1 MTAPINQ
8 TLGSLMAAPIF
19 ADYLVERR
27 LLRRRLSFWRI
38 AAFAV
43 AAIGV
48 LGLGLRLFGADGSL
62 NFAPH
67 IARLSI
73 EGVITGDRDTLK
85 LISRLEDSDAAAV
98 LISIDS
104 PGGTTTGAE
113 RLYEAIRRLSVKKPT
128 VAVVGT
134 LAASGGYIAAM
145 GADQIVAQGNS
156 LVGSIG
162 VLVEY
167 PNFTKLLD
175 TIGVKVEDVK
185 SSPLKASPNG
195 FEPTTPEARAALASI
210 VNDSYAWFKDLV
222 KQRRGMTDP
231 QLAAVDDGRIFTG
244 RQGIDLRLVDRL
256 GGEREAIAWLEQEKS
271 VPKGLKVRDWKQPR
285 SLERLG
291 LFSYAAEGAAFL
303 HLDGL
308 SRLLA
313 QADQFAGGRTLDG
326 LVSIWQVDG
335 VN

>member
-1 MTAPINQ
+1 
-8 TLGSLMAAPIF
+8 MAAPLF

-38 AAFAV
+38 SAFVV
-43 AAIGV
+43 AALGV
-48 LGLGLRLFGADGSL
+48 FILGQRLFGSDGPL
-62 NFAPH
+62 NFSRE

-73 EGVITGDRDTLK
+73 NGIITGDRDTLK
-85 LISRLEDSDAAAV
+85 LISRIENSNAASV
-98 LISIDS
+98 LVSINS

-113 RLYEAIRRLSVKKPT
+113 RLYEAIRHLSAKKPT

-134 LAASGGYIAAM
+134 LAASGGYIAAL

-162 VLVEY
+162 VLVQY

-210 VNDSYAWFKDLV
+210 VDDSFTWFKALV
-222 KQRRGMTDP
+222 KDRREMTDA
-231 QLAAVDDGRIFTG
+231 QLAAVDDGRVFTG
-244 RQGIDLRLVDRL
+244 RQGRDLHLVDRL

-271 VPKGLKVRDWKQPR
+271 VPKGLKVRDWKPTQ

-291 LFSYAAEGAAFL
+291 IFSFAARGAEFF

-308 SRLLA
+308 ARLFA
-313 QADQFAGGRTLDG
+313 QGDEFARSHMLDG
-326 LVSIWQVDG
+326 LVSIWQVDSA
-335 VN
+335 N

>member
-1 MTAPINQ
+1 
-8 TLGSLMAAPIF
+8 MAAPPF

-27 LLRRRLSFWRI
+27 LLQRRLSFWRI
-38 AAFAV
+38 AAFA
-43 AAIGV
+43 AAATGV
-48 LGLGLRLFGADGSL
+48 VILGLRLFGADGAL
-62 NFAPH
+62 NFSPH
-67 IARLSI
+67 IARLTI
-73 EGVITGDRDTLK
+73 NGVITGDRETLK
-85 LISRLEDSDAAAV
+85 LISKLEDSKAAAAV

-113 RLYEAIRRLSVKKPT
+113 RLYEAIGRLSVKKPT

-134 LAASGGYIAAM
+134 LAASGGYIAAL

-167 PNFTKLLD
+167 PNFAKLLD
-175 TIGVKVEDVK
+175 MIGVKVEDVK

-210 VNDSYAWFKDLV
+210 VEDSFVWFKELV
-222 KQRRGMTDP
+222 KQRRALSDA
-231 QLAAVDDGRIFTG
+231 QLAAVDDGRVFTG
-244 RQGIDLRLVDRL
+244 RQGIGLRLVDRL

-271 VPKGLKVRDWKQPR
+271 VPKGLKVRDWKA
-285 SLERLG
+285 STSVARLG
-291 LFSYAAEGAAFL
+291 LFSLAARGAAFF

-308 SRLLA
+308 SALLA
-313 QADQFAGGRTLDG
+313 QGEQYADAPVLDG
-326 LVSIWQVDG
+326 LVSIWQVNG
-335 VN
+335 AN

>member
-1 MTAPINQ
+1 
-8 TLGSLMAAPIF
+8 MAAPLF

-38 AAFAV
+38 AAFV
-43 AAIGV
+43 AAAAGVVV
-48 LGLGLRLFGADGSL
+48 LGLRFFGADEPL
-62 NFAPH
+62 NFSPH
-67 IARLSI
+67 IARLTIS
-73 EGVITGDRDTLK
+73 GVITGDRDTLK
-85 LISRLEDSDAAAV
+85 LISKLEDSQAAAV
-98 LISIDS
+98 LVSINS

-113 RLYEAIRRLSVKKPT
+113 RLYEAIRRLSAKKPT

-134 LAASGGYIAAM
+134 LAASGGYIAAL

-167 PNFTKLLD
+167 PNFAKLLD

-210 VNDSYAWFKDLV
+210 VDDSFAWFKDLV
-222 KQRRGMTDP
+222 KQRRALTDP
-231 QLAAVDDGRIFTG
+231 QLAAVDDGRVFTG
-244 RQGIDLRLVDRL
+244 RQGIGLHLVDRL

-271 VPKGLKVRDWKQPR
+271 VPKGLKVRDWKPSGTAQ
-285 SLERLG
+285 RLG
-291 LFSYAAEGAAFL
+291 LFSLAAEGAAFF

-308 SRLLA
+308 SQLLA
-313 QADQFAGGRTLDG
+313 QGEEAAQAHVLDG

-335 VN
+335 SN

>member
-1 MTAPINQ
+1 
-8 TLGSLMAAPIF
+8 MAAPLF

-27 LLRRRLSFWRI
+27 LLQRRLSFWRI
-38 AAFAV
+38 AAFLAAAAAV
-43 AAIGV
+43 LI
-48 LGLGLRLFGADGSL
+48 LGLRLFGGDGPFS
-62 NFAPH
+62 FSPH
-67 IARLSI
+67 IARLTI
-73 EGVITGDRDTLK
+73 DGVITGDRDTLK
-85 LISRLEDSDAAAV
+85 LISNLGDSQAAAV
-98 LISIDS
+98 VISIDS

-113 RLYEAIRRLSVKKPT
+113 RLYEAIRRLSAKKPT

-134 LAASGGYIAAM
+134 LAASGGYIAAL

-167 PNFTKLLD
+167 PNFAKLLD

-210 VNDSYAWFKDLV
+210 VDDSFAWFKDLV
-222 KQRRGMTDP
+222 KQRRAMNDA
-231 QLAAVDDGRIFTG
+231 QLAAVDDGRVFTG
-244 RQGIDLRLVDRL
+244 RQGIGLHLVDRL
-256 GGEREAIAWLEQEKS
+256 VGEREAIAWLEQEKS
-271 VPKGLKVRDWKQPR
+271 VPKGLKIRDWKPPAVV
-285 SLERLG
+285 ERLG
-291 LFSYAAEGAAFL
+291 LFSLAADAAAFF

-308 SRLLA
+308 SALLA
-313 QADQFAGGRTLDG
+313 QGGQAAQAHLLDG

-335 VN
+335 AN

>member
-1 MTAPINQ
+1 
-8 TLGSLMAAPIF
+8 MAAPLF

-27 LLRRRLSFWRI
+27 LLLRRLSFWRI
-38 AAFAV
+38 AAFIA
-43 AAIGV
+43 AAIGLII
-48 LGLGLRLFGADGSL
+48 LGFRLSDGA
-62 NFAPH
+62 FAPH

-73 EGVITGDRDTLK
+73 DGIITGDRSTLK
-85 LISRLEDSDAAAV
+85 LISRIEESDAAAV

-113 RLYEAIRRLSVKKPT
+113 RLYEAIRRLSAKKPT
-128 VAVVGT
+128 AAVVGT
-134 LAASGGYIAAM
+134 LAASGGYIAAL

-210 VNDSYAWFKDLV
+210 VNDSFAWFKGLV
-222 KQRRGMTDP
+222 KQRRGLTDP
-231 QLAAVDDGRIFTG
+231 QLAAVDDGRVFTG
-244 RQGIDLRLVDRL
+244 RQGLDLHLVDRI
-256 GGEREAIAWLEQEKS
+256 GGEREAIPRLEEAKS
-271 VPKGLKVRDWKQPR
+271 VPKGLKVRDWKPTR
-285 SLERLG
+285 SLGRLG
-291 LFSYAAEGAAFL
+291 LFSLAARGAAFF
-303 HLDGL
+303 HLDEL
-308 SRLLA
+308 SRLFADGDRFA
-313 QADQFAGGRTLDG
+313 QGRMLDG
-326 LVSIWQVDG
+326 LVSIWQVGGAD
-335 VN
+335 

>member
-1 MTAPINQ
+1 
-8 TLGSLMAAPIF
+8 MAAPLF

-38 AAFAV
+38 AAFAAAAV
-43 AAIGV
+43 AIVA
-48 LGLGLRLFGADGSL
+48 LGLRLFGGDGSL
-62 NFAPH
+62 KFSPH

-73 EGVITGDRDTLK
+73 NGVITGDRDTLK
-85 LISRLEDSDAAAV
+85 LISRLEESKAVAV

-113 RLYEAIRRLSVKKPT
+113 RLYDAIRRLSAKKPT

-134 LAASGGYIAAM
+134 LAASGGYIAAL
-145 GADQIVAQGNS
+145 GADQIVAQRNS

-175 TIGVKVEDVK
+175 TVGVKVEDVK
-185 SSPLKASPNG
+185 SAPLKASPNG

-210 VNDSYAWFKDLV
+210 VDDSFVWFKELV
-222 KQRRGMTDP
+222 KQRRAMTDP
-231 QLAAVDDGRIFTG
+231 QLAAVDDGRVFTG
-244 RQGIDLRLVDRL
+244 HQGIDLHLVDRL

-271 VPKGLKVRDWKQPR
+271 VPKGLKVQDWKP
-285 SLERLG
+285 S
-291 LFSYAAEGAAFL
+291 GAAARFGIFSVAARGASFL
-303 HLDGL
+303 HLDWL
-308 SRLLA
+308 SQMLA
-313 QADQFAGGRTLDG
+313 QGEQYAKARLLDG

-335 VN
+335 AN

>member
-1 MTAPINQ
+1 MPAP
-8 TLGSLMAAPIF
+8 LF

-27 LLRRRLSFWRI
+27 LLRRRLSFWRVF
-38 AAFAV
+38 AFTV
-43 AAIGV
+43 AALVVII
-48 LGLGLRLFGADGSL
+48 LGLRVFGSDGAF
-62 NFAPH
+62 NFSPR

-73 EGVITGDRDTLK
+73 SGIITGDRDTLK
-85 LISRLEDSDAAAV
+85 LISRIEDSDAAAV
-98 LISIDS
+98 LVSINS

-113 RLYEAIRRLSVKKPT
+113 RLFEAIRRLSAKKPT

-134 LAASGGYIAAM
+134 MAASGGYIAAL

-210 VNDSYAWFKDLV
+210 VDDSFAWFKALV
-222 KQRRGMTDP
+222 KDRRGMTDA
-231 QLAAVDDGRIFTG
+231 QLAAVDDGRVFTG
-244 RQGIDLRLVDRL
+244 RQGRDLHLVDRI

-271 VPKGLKVRDWKQPR
+271 VPKGLKVRDWKPTQ

-291 LFSYAAEGAAFL
+291 IFSFAARGAALF
-303 HLDGL
+303 HLDWL
-308 SRLLA
+308 SQLFA
-313 QADQFAGGRTLDG
+313 QGDEFTRSRMLDG

-335 VN
+335 AN